1 LVNYIANASYNDC
14 YSDTINVPIYIQP
27 NPIANYSYSPDPVI
41 SQIPVVF
48 SDGSQINSGI
58 ITDWNWDF
66 GDTTESNNQSP
77 AYTYNSP
84 GEYNVCLTITNDN
97 GCQDSICQIINVLPV
112 DITSPNIVTPNNDG
126 VNDLLEFAYLQFYK
140 NTELSIFNR
149 WGNLLYKKEG
159 YMNDWNGS
167 NFNEGT
173 YFYVLTIKEIDKT
186 YSGFFQLVK

>member
-1 LVNYIANASYNDC
+1 MVSKN
-14 YSDTINVPIYIQP
+14 
-27 NPIANYSYSPDPVI
+27 
-41 SQIPVVF
+41 
-48 SDGSQINSGI
+48 
-58 ITDWNWDF
+58 F
-66 GDTTESNNQSP
+66 GDTTNSIIQNP
-77 AYTYNSP
+77 TYTYNTP
-84 GEYNVCLTITNDN
+84 GEYTVCLKITNDN
-97 GCQDSICQIINVLPV
+97 GCIDSLCQILNVLPV
-112 DITSPNIVTPNNDG
+112 DITAPNIVTPNNDG